1 MKSEIYSPAASPE
14 RVGADGLNAFLD
26 FLLILA
32 VLYNSNSVWALAKD
46 QFSVSCFVLL
56 SISVIY
62 YSFLCFRKCH
72 RSHYTIVPV
81 VVISSLTFIMQVAIA
96 FVHDGEGLLDGTWFQ
111 YTLIIPALLGIFLIR
126 GKNYIYKFFLP
137 RLINLSV
144 IIGVS
149 GIVLWFLA
157 CFTGLPPTSMT
168 RLMWASG
175 EEIDSYFGLFYKI
188 QPITVAGM
196 SIWRNTSIF
205 PEAPMAAVYYGIIL
219 ALNVLVSKQKGLKNI
234 IALTIV
240 LITTMSTSA
249 YMYILVLMFAYF
261 SNKSTVN
268 DLRESKIKML
278 TMLLTATFLV
288 FVLICIGVNKITDST
303 SGMTHLD
310 DFIQGF
316 RIWKDAPM
324 FGFGFESDDYIWQE
338 YLSYYRGGLGYTSGV
353 LFLLM
358 HGGVIALVM
367 LIVPLLAWMFA
378 SPSKDSTYFALF
390 LFLILLT
397 VVVQNCG
404 VFILCLSLG
413 YANYVWENRRLRS
426 EWNAVRGNRDI
437 SSTN

>member
-1 MKSEIYSPAASPE
+1 
-14 RVGADGLNAFLD
+14 
-26 FLLILA
+26 
-32 VLYNSNSVWALAKD
+32 
-46 QFSVSCFVLL
+46 
-56 SISVIY
+56 
-62 YSFLCFRKCH
+62 
-72 RSHYTIVPV
+72 
-81 VVISSLTFIMQVAIA
+81 
-96 FVHDGEGLLDGTWFQ
+96 
-111 YTLIIPALLGIFLIR
+111 
-126 GKNYIYKFFLP
+126 
-137 RLINLSV
+137 
-144 IIGVS
+144 
-149 GIVLWFLA
+149 
-157 CFTGLPPTSMT
+157 
-168 RLMWASG
+168 
-175 EEIDSYFGLFYKI
+175 
-188 QPITVAGM
+188 
-196 SIWRNTSIF
+196 
-205 PEAPMAAVYYGIIL
+205 MAAVYYGIIL

-249 YMYILVLMFAYF
+249 YMYILVLIFAYF

-278 TMLLTATFLV
+278 TMLLMATFLV
-288 FVLICIGVNKITDST
+288 FVLICIGVNKITDSI

-316 RIWKDAPM
+316 RIWKDAPV

-353 LFLLM
+353 LFLLI